1 MDLLNLRK
9 FNHNGLFIVI
19 KFGFQ
24 VVCLRMRVKQV
35 YKVIINLN
43 FCKKAALRC
52 DCINL
57 QKILKL
63 DFILFNNWISTQNQE
78 SGVNYESIE
87 YPRGGRYRLVHVP
100 ILHRIFYKLCFISC
114 QSNKNFLSA
123 NNVKFVKFIFK
134 IFESSIFKVR
144 LFVFDK

>member
-1 MDLLNLRK
+1 M
-9 FNHNGLFIVI
+9 I
-19 KFGFQ
+19 KFSFQ

-35 YKVIINLN
+35 DKVIINLN
-43 FCKKAALRC
+43 FCKKTSLRRH
-52 DCINL
+52 CIDL
-57 QKILKL
+57 QEILKL

-100 ILHRIFYKLCFISC
+100 ILHRIFYKLCFISS

-123 NNVKFVKFIFK
+123 DNVKFIKFIFK
-134 IFESSIFKVR
+134 IFESSIFEVR
-144 LFVFDK
+144 LFVFDKKRTQK